1 MAWNGERM
9 NAFINMDRLDKEDF
23 PDGLTL
29 LRKKRAAERE
39 QRESRAAIKASQK
52 GYTGM
57 KNALSIEENSSSPA
71 NVRASPESSGDSS
84 SEGSNCDKSPRAP
97 GKPKPKKPVGRNAAS
112 DDELIEAAL
121 IEAAIAQA
129 QAERDGLESSGS
141 NGGEWPRAPRNEK
154 KPKSK
159 KELAKRAKEI
169 RRLRVT

>member
-52 GYTGM
+52 GSTGM

-84 SEGSNCDKSPRAP
+84 SSGSESSNGGESPRAP
-97 GKPKPKKPVGRNAAS
+97 RK
-112 DDELIEAAL
+112 
-121 IEAAIAQA
+121 
-129 QAERDGLESSGS
+129 
-141 NGGEWPRAPRNEK
+141 EK
-154 KPKSK
+154 KPKGE
-159 KELAKRAKEI
+159 KERAKRAKDI
-169 RRLRVT
+169 RRLRVR

>member
-39 QRESRAAIKASQK
+39 QRESRATSKASQK

-84 SEGSNCDKSPRAP
+84 SSGSESSNGGESPRAP
-97 GKPKPKKPVGRNAAS
+97 RK
-112 DDELIEAAL
+112 
-121 IEAAIAQA
+121 
-129 QAERDGLESSGS
+129 
-141 NGGEWPRAPRNEK
+141 EK
-154 KPKSK
+154 KPKGE
-159 KELAKRAKEI
+159 KERAKRAKDI
-169 RRLRVT
+169 RRLRVR